1 MKKMMMRMLV
11 AVLLAMVWFGE
22 THANPIVVGPRRSRH
37 YVTVKFDANGGTVD
51 APSIRLHSGEAI
63 RETFEEERLPI
74 PKRDGYMFVGW
85 YTERTGGW
93 KITPYST
100 ISTSE
105 RGKTA
110 TLYAHWRT
118 QANPIYV
125 KFDANGGTVDVPSIR
140 RCYEENIGRLP
151 TPKRHGYSFTG
162 WYTEQTGGWKIT
174 PGSVISTSERD
185 ETVTVYAHWS
195 GKGLLSDFDDDDD
208 F

>member
-51 APSIRLHSGEAI
+51 APSIQLHSGEAI
-63 RETFEEERLPI
+63 REAIEEETDEERLPI

-93 KITPYST
+93 KITP
-100 ISTSE
+100 
-105 RGKTA
+105 
-110 TLYAHWRT
+110 
-118 QANPIYV
+118 
-125 KFDANGGTVDVPSIR
+125 
-140 RCYEENIGRLP
+140 
-151 TPKRHGYSFTG
+151 
-162 WYTEQTGGWKIT
+162 
-174 PGSVISTSERD
+174 GSVISTSERD

-195 GKGLLSDFDDDDD
+195 ARSDFDDFD